1 MTSHEGPSRLTVSR
15 LQAEPLRDEDV
26 GGGVG
31 EAAGG
36 AHLVPVPAVHPA
48 HHSHPAPAAGL
59 QSPGQVELRV
69 PGAGQLQVPVLP
81 PGEAVHLLA
90 GVPLLGPGAAP
101 RLVSKLVPAVSIR
114 AVNEPLQSFT
124 MPREGPYFYFYLLK
138 AAKYATATTPQL
150 RIY

>member
-36 AHLVPVPAVHPA
+36 PHLVPVPAVHPA
-48 HHSHPAPAAGL
+48 HHSHPAAAGQL
-59 QSPGQVELRV
+59 SPGQVELRV

-101 RLVSKLVPAVSIR
+101 RLVSNLVPAVSIR
-114 AVNEPLQSFT
+114 AVNEPLRSSI
-124 MPREGPYFYFYLLK
+124 MPGEGPS
-138 AAKYATATTPQL
+138 
-150 RIY
+150 IY

>member
-1 MTSHEGPSRLTVSR
+1 MSR
-15 LQAEPLRDEDV
+15 LQAEPLWDEDV

-48 HHSHPAPAAGL
+48 HHSHPAPAAGQL
-59 QSPGQVELRV
+59 SPGQVELRV
-69 PGAGQLQVPVLP
+69 PGAGQLQVPELP

-114 AVNEPLQSFT
+114 AVNEPLRSSI
-124 MPREGPYFYFYLLK
+124 MPGEGPYKGLLFVEGPEYTTTIK
-138 AAKYATATTPQL
+138 NLLRLRHCAKQAF
-150 RIY
+150 I